1 MLRENMH
8 VSNVSLIPSKPRCSA
23 ERGFSLVEMLIAMV
37 VLAILAAIAVPT
49 YNESVRKSR
58 RSEAFTALA
67 TLQQA
72 QERWRNN
79 QAAYAS
85 SVTASPTDDPPGLG
99 LSDETPGGYYTVSI
113 DAANATGYTATAY
126 GKDDTSQ
133 AQDTACRALRVRM
146 TGGNL
151 TYAGCTAADCDAFAP
166 TNPCWAR

>member
-1 MLRENMH
+1 MRAPLLPPVKSVRPMA
-8 VSNVSLIPSKPRCSA
+8 S
-23 ERGFSLVEMLIAMV
+23 GFSLVELLIAMV
-37 VLAILAAIAVPT
+37 VLTILAAIAVPT

-58 RSEAFTALA
+58 RAEAFTALA

-85 SVTASPTDDPPGLG
+85 SLTGAPADDPPGLG
-99 LSDETPGGYYTVSI
+99 LPGETPGGYYTVSI
-113 DAANATGYTATAY
+113 DAADATGYTATAY

-133 AQDTACRALRVRM
+133 AQDASCRALRVRM

-151 TYAGCTAADCDAFAP
+151 SYAGCTSADCTSFAP